1 LDKPKPRPQIALIGG
16 ETLLGRELQ
25 EVFANRHQKFTLNT
39 YAASGEG
46 NFGEQEGEAVYV
58 APLTAEEVKSSL
70 AIVVAGTAPGA
81 EKAYEIAKA
90 GSGSPKVIDCTGLL
104 ESHPEARIFAPLLDG
119 VADGWLKVI
128 AHPAAIALA
137 QVFIRLARYR
147 KLRIAVVNVFEPA
160 SERGKAGISELHQQT
175 TSLLAFKS
183 LNKDVFDAQASFNL
197 LSEYGEDAPAQLS
210 KVEQRIER
218 DLATLLSNGS
228 SGSSVP
234 MPSLR
239 VVQAPVFHGYSMSA
253 WVEFASDIEAEE
265 LGEAL
270 ASAQIEVRGKNEES
284 PTNVGA
290 AGQSGVLVG
299 NIRVDRNN
307 PRAAWLWLVLDNLR
321 MTADA
326 AAECIAELE
335 PDKNEK
341 T

>member
-1 LDKPKPRPQIALIGG
+1 LDKPKLTSQIALVGG

-25 EVFANRHQKFTLNT
+25 EVLANRHQKFTLST
-39 YAASGEG
+39 YGASGEG

-58 APLTAEEVKSSL
+58 APLTPEEVKSAL
-70 AIVVAGTAPGA
+70 AVVVAGTAPGA

-90 GSGSPKVIDCTGLL
+90 GGGQPKVIDCTGLL

-119 VADGWLKVI
+119 GAGTWLRVI

-137 QVFIRLARYR
+137 QVFVRLARSR
-147 KLRIAVVNVFEPA
+147 KLQNAVVNVFEPA

-210 KVEQRIER
+210 GVEQRIER
-218 DLATLLSNGS
+218 NLATLLSTQS
-228 SGSSVP
+228 SGSLIP

-239 VVQAPVFHGYSMSA
+239 LVQAPVFHGYSMSA
-253 WVEFASDIEAEE
+253 WVQFASDIEAEE

-326 AAECIAELE
+326 AAECIAELGPE
-335 PDKNEK
+335 QP
-341 T
+341 